1 MADSNNNLAGKIP
14 TKPYIVLKTL
24 EPLLGKWIVSGGFV
38 EGAVSFEWLDGG
50 YFLVQNIDLKHGNQV
65 IKGLEYIGFDED
77 TQTLRSHYMDNNGSN
92 FTYTWKVKG
101 KTIQIWFGNKDSDN
115 FFEGKF
121 SKNGNSYSGKWQW
134 PGGGYEATM
143 TRSS

>member
-14 TKPYIVLKTL
+14 SKLYPALKTL
-24 EPLLGKWIVSGGFV
+24 EPFLGKWKVSGGFV
-38 EGAVSFEWLDGG
+38 EGTVSFEWLEGG
-50 YFLVQNIDLKHGNQV
+50 YFLVQNIDIMHGNQV

-92 FTYTWKVKG
+92 FTYTWEVKG
-101 KTIQIWFGNKDSDN
+101 KTIRIWFGNKDSDN
-115 FFEGKF
+115 FFEGMF
-121 SKNGNSYSGKWQW
+121 EDNGKSYSGNWQW

-143 TRSS
+143 TRVS